1 MDRLASITNSLQ
13 SISDA
18 GSLPAVLGADRQPA
32 GGSAFGGL
40 LHEAIEKVN
49 HIQLQA
55 SQAVDA
61 LVTGQTQN
69 VHQTMIAL
77 QQADVSF
84 QLMMQ
89 VRNKL
94 VTAYEEIQRM
104 QL

>member
-1 MDRLASITNSLQ
+1 MDRLASVTGSFPSVSGTGSFP
-13 SISDA
+13 SIPGANQEHTA
-18 GSLPAVLGADRQPA
+18 GS
-32 GGSAFGGL
+32 SFGGF